1 MMWGFISVHGCRV
14 ANDNILNNFRLPSAI
29 QNYQLPFIQP
39 WPMSGKV
46 LQFIRL
52 LLIIHRHL
60 VDDSDDGLGVLHAGN
75 SWQLES
81 RGGGRGEGNS
91 MKIWSWVMGWG
102 KERGVAGRGAGGL
115 DHVFEGLHR
124 GWLDCH
130 QWEGV
135 PLSNGPG
142 KGRFLPVLCSAGREQ
157 LGLLVS
163 WECWS
168 CGRAWDIQSPWP
180 HTKSLS

>member
-1 MMWGFISVHGCRV
+1 MMWGFISVLGCRV

-81 RGGGRGEGNS
+81 WGWRGGEQYENLKLGHGVREGEGGSGEGGRGFRSCIWRPPPRLIGQPPVGGRSTQQWSGER
-91 MKIWSWVMGWG
+91 KIQV
-102 KERGVAGRGAGGL
+102 
-115 DHVFEGLHR
+115 
-124 GWLDCH
+124 
-130 QWEGV
+130 
-135 PLSNGPG
+135 
-142 KGRFLPVLCSAGREQ
+142 LPVLCSAGREQ